1 MSIMWLGPICKT
13 LTYQFYALDYRQKKQ
28 TYTVEVDL
36 NYSKGIITVRITDE
50 RADFVDS
57 AIIDKW
63 HTVGQ
68 LIDELIRISRTEDPI
83 GIDNYTDVLEYFK
96 KKKSDSKVE

>member
-1 MSIMWLGPICKT
+1 MSIMWLGPTCKT
-13 LTYQFYALDYRQKKQ
+13 LTYQFYALDYQQKKQ

-36 NYSKGIITVRITDE
+36 NYSKGITVRITDE

-57 AIIDKW
+57 ANIDKW